1 MIKQDIEKNSYRYE
15 RKFFISEL
23 TKHQVVSFIKLHPA
37 MFSEIFHQRVV
48 NNIYF
53 DSFNLT
59 NYIDSIEGSTYRM
72 KVRIRWYGE
81 LFGHIGKP
89 VFELKIKH
97 GLLGKKES
105 YPLSPFELNN
115 SFNTHMV
122 LNIIS
127 ESDIPE
133 LLKMQLKC
141 LKPILLNCYSRR
153 YFRSANGDYRIT
165 LDTNQIFYSVH
176 RLNNLF
182 LNRSHDD
189 INVILELKYNQDM
202 DHNANSIT
210 NCFPFRLTKSS
221 KYVTGIDRLYN
232 VY

>member
-23 TKHQVVSFIKLHPA
+23 TKHQVVSLIKLHPA

-72 KVRIRWYGE
+72 KVRIRWYGK
-81 LFGHIGKP
+81 LFGRIGKP

-105 YPLSPFELNN
+105 YPLSPFELDN
-115 SFNTHMV
+115 SFEIHRV
-122 LNIIS
+122 LNIIIV
-127 ESDIPE
+127 SDIPE
-133 LLKMQLKC
+133 LIKMQLK
-141 LKPILLNCYSRR
+141 LKI
-153 YFRSANGDYRIT
+153 
-165 LDTNQIFYSVH
+165 
-176 RLNNLF
+176 
-182 LNRSHDD
+182 NRT
-189 INVILELKYNQDM
+189 EMQ
-202 DHNANSIT
+202 
-210 NCFPFRLTKSS
+210 F
-221 KYVTGIDRLYN
+221 
-232 VY
+232 